1 MSDLSTTAGKLDDL
15 ALRLEQ
21 AQKPVG
27 QEVIDATHEAGR
39 LTARERVLAT
49 VDEGSFVEVDA
60 LAKHRVER
68 FGMDANT
75 PLTDGVV
82 AGYATVE
89 GRKVCIFA
97 QDSTIFDGQ
106 MGEVY
111 GEKIVKVFQL
121 AAKTGVPLIGFY
133 EGTGARPAEG
143 VAALHFYSTI
153 MTESAQASG
162 VIPQVAVVTGAA
174 VGAHAI
180 LPSLADILIMV
191 KGEAHLNVTPAETI
205 ATVSGED
212 VAGQDF
218 DALTHTRAS
227 GVAHAAVESDKEA
240 AELVRNVVSFL
251 PSNNRAEAPR
261 TATALVTEPD
271 AASLDAI
278 IPDSARQTY
287 EMTDVISRVV
297 DGGQLLQLQEHYAAN
312 VITGF
317 ARIEGRSVGVVAN
330 QPSVLAGCLDV
341 PGTRKAARFIR
352 MCDTLNIPIVTFVD
366 APGFLPNPSE
376 EYGGVSRTAAQLAY
390 AYAEASVGLITVITR
405 KAMGAAYTVFGAK
418 GLGAD
423 LVFAWPT
430 AEIAATDAATAVPV
444 LYQQEIAKA
453 QRRGKDVEALV
464 ADFAEAY
471 EEEFLTPYMAAE
483 RGIVDAVIPPAQT
496 RAQVVEGLRL
506 LDRKVIY
513 GPAKKHGNIQL

>member
-15 ALRLEQ
+15 AQRLEQ
-21 AQKPVG
+21 AQQPLGAEAVTA
-27 QEVIDATHEAGR
+27 VHDAGR
-39 LTARERVLAT
+39 LTARERVLTT

-68 FGMDANT
+68 FGMDAHA

-82 AGYATVE
+82 AGYATIA

-97 QDSTIFDGQ
+97 QDATIFEGQ

-111 GEKIVKVFQL
+111 GEKIVKIFQL
-121 AAKTGVPLIGFY
+121 AAKTGVPLIGYY

-143 VAALHFYSTI
+143 VAALHLYAQI
-153 MTESAQASG
+153 MKEATQASG
-162 VIPQVAVVTGAA
+162 VIPHVAVVTGPT

-191 KGEAHLNVTPAETI
+191 KGATHLNVTAVETI
-205 ATVSGED
+205 ETVTGEE
-212 VAGQDF
+212 VAAGDF

-227 GVAHAAVESDKEA
+227 GVAHAAVDSDQSA
-240 AELVRNVVSFL
+240 AELVRGVVSYL

-261 TATALVTEPD
+261 TATALITEPD
-271 AASLDAI
+271 AAALDGV
-278 IPDSARQTY
+278 IPDSPRQTY
-287 EMTDVISRVV
+287 EMTDVIAQVV
-297 DGGQLLQLQEHYAAN
+297 DGGELLQLQEHYAGN

-352 MCDTLNIPIVTFVD
+352 LCDTLNIPVVTFVD
-366 APGFLPNPSE
+366 APGFLPNPAE
-376 EYGGVSRTAAQLAY
+376 EFGGVARTAAQLAY
-390 AYAEASVGLITVITR
+390 AYAEASVGLITVIVR

-444 LYQQEIAKA
+444 LYQQELAKA
-453 QRRGKDVEALV
+453 QRRGKDVAALAADYAQEYEA
-464 ADFAEAY
+464 
-471 EEEFLTPYMAAE
+471 EFLSPYMAAE

-496 RAQVVEGLRL
+496 RAQVLEGLRL